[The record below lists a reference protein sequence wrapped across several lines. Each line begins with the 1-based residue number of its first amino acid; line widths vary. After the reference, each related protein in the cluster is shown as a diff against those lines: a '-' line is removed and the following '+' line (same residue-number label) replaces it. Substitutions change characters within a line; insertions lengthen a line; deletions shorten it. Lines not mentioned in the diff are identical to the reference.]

1 VLFVGNHQ
9 LYGFSDLPLVVEE
22 VLAQRGALVR
32 ALAHP
37 VAFNS
42 NRSRASDASD
52 AATGNGGGGGGRGGG
67 GGGGRGGG
75 GGGGRGGGGGGGGQG
90 MVDFET
96 FGCVPVSGKALFSLL
111 RRGEHTLLYPG
122 GVREAFK
129 STKKGKGKTL
139 KKSPTNPAYLT
150 LTLP

>member
-1 VLFVGNHQ
+1 VSPVLFVGNHQ

-75 GGGGRGGGGGGGGQG
+75 GGGGGGGQG

>member
-1 VLFVGNHQ
+1 MLFVGNHQ

-75 GGGGRGGGGGGGGQG
+75 GGGGGGGGQG

>member
-1 VLFVGNHQ
+1 MLFVGNHQ

-75 GGGGRGGGGGGGGQG
+75 GGGGGGGGQG

-139 KKSPTNPAYLT
+139 KKSRTNPAYLT

>member
-52 AATGNGGGGGGRGGG
+52 AATGNGG

>member
-75 GGGGRGGGGGGGGQG
+75 GGGGGGGGQG

>member
-1 VLFVGNHQ
+1 MLFVGNHQ

-52 AATGNGGGGGGRGGG
+52 AATGNGG

>member
-1 VLFVGNHQ
+1 MLFVGNHQ

-75 GGGGRGGGGGGGGQG
+75 GGGGGGGQG

>member
-1 VLFVGNHQ
+1 VSPVLFVGNHQ

-75 GGGGRGGGGGGGGQG
+75 GGGGGGGGQG

>member
-75 GGGGRGGGGGGGGQG
+75 GGGGGGGQG